1 MTQSSTYRSPTLR
14 LSAAVMADMRGTCGI
29 TVNEGNEASV
39 IMKNGIDVWIVHGAV
54 CVLADEGGR
63 PVVNPL

>member
-1 MTQSSTYRSPTLR
+1 
-14 LSAAVMADMRGTCGI
+14 MADMRGTCGI